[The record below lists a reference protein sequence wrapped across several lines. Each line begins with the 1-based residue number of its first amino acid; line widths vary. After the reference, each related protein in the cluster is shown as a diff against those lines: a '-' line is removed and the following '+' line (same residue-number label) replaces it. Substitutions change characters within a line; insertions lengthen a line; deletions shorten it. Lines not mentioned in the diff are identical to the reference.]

1 VRAHLGVDLA
11 AQEGTPVM
19 AASDGVVTSAGWA
32 GDYGNAIRLRHASG
46 VETLYGHLSRI
57 GVRAGQR
64 VKQGEP
70 IGAVG
75 MTGLA
80 TGPHLDYR
88 MTRNGAFVNPMR
100 MVAPPAA
107 PIPAAERPAF
117 QLARDRA
124 MAVLEGAAP
133 AGTQSALAMNGR

>member
-1 VRAHLGVDLA
+1 VRQG
-11 AQEGTPVM
+11 E
-19 AASDGVVTSAGWA
+19 
-32 GDYGNAIRLRHASG
+32 
-46 VETLYGHLSRI
+46 
-57 GVRAGQR
+57 R

-107 PIPAAERPAF
+107 PIPAGERAAF
-117 QLARDRA
+117 AAARD
-124 MAVLEGAAP
+124 
-133 AGTQSALAMNGR
+133 QALALLDGSPHESQQIAQGTLRP